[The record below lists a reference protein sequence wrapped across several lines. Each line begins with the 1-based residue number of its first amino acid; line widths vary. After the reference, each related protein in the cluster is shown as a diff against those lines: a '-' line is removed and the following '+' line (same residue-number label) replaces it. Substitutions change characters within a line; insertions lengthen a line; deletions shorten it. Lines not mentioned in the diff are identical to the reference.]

1 MATFEKLNIADEKKE
16 MIEMPRHSF
25 IQMTKLHNVMG
36 RIDYITSTVKQENLY
51 AVYATQ
57 PLRSFW
63 KDLAKC
69 NREEFAKSGTTG
81 KCIEA
86 RELIIAL
93 PEGLYHYEHDYLIK
107 HFATNF
113 KKKYGVDCYAAL
125 HHNKR
130 KTNFH
135 IHLIFA
141 ERTKLEKPVV
151 KVASR
156 NMFYDENGKHVRTKK
171 EILDESGNIRNGC
184 KIIRKGEVYEKK
196 EFSVKDDRFK
206 RDSFLDE
213 AKVFFTN
220 EINQLVLHEE
230 DKLKV
235 FDKNSPYLATKKIGK
250 NNPMEEQI
258 KTDNEVRQEWNR
270 TVDRAIV
277 SGMSEE
283 DISSIKKKE
292 ITEKVRD
299 SIDLYGDRPDLFAS
313 IIKLAIA
320 VLELLINRIMLAA
333 VGVAE
338 KVLDVMPGAGT
349 GEATKTKVQE
359 TAVAVP
365 NPEMSLL
372 ASKYVLLKNVHKELQ
387 RQNEAIFNLER
398 NRGNLEIELSDCNGV
413 FKSRKRTELQKQID
427 ELDRMINNMK
437 RQLSSIVQEYG
448 YDNVKEFY
456 SDYYASKGEYED
468 YMQESENWEKK
479 QSGKSEDSSRIS
491 KQMKNNQRMTNE
503 PKISKCANSREASRE
518 R

>member
-16 MIEMPRHSF
+16 MIAMPRHSF

-51 AVYATQ
+51 AIYATQ
-57 PLRSFW
+57 PLRTFW

-69 NREEFAKSGTTG
+69 NREEFAKSGTIG

-107 HFATNF
+107 HFATDF

-141 ERTKLEKPVV
+141 ERTKLEKPIV

-184 KIIRKGEVYEKK
+184 KIIRKGGVYEKK
-196 EFSVKDDRFK
+196 EFSVKEDRFK
-206 RDSFLDE
+206 QDSFLDE

-250 NNPMEEQI
+250 NNPMGEQI
-258 KTDNEVRQEWNR
+258 KADNEIRMDWNR

-277 SGMSEE
+277 SGVPKE
-283 DISSIKKKE
+283 DISKIKRDE
-292 ITEKVRD
+292 ITEKVRK
-299 SIDLYGDRPDLFAS
+299 SKNMYGDRPDLLAG

-320 VLELLINRIMLAA
+320 VLELLINCIMIA
-333 VGVAE
+333 VVNASE
-338 KVLDVMPGAGT
+338 KVLDEFKPITTESCPQMTP
-349 GEATKTKVQE
+349 
-359 TAVAVP
+359 
-365 NPEMSLL
+365 L
-372 ASKYVLLKNVHKELQ
+372 AAKYHGLRNIYNKLQ
-387 RQNEAIFNLER
+387 KQNKAIFTQEHER
-398 NRGNLEIELSDCNGV
+398 GSLEIELSGCKGV
-413 FKSRKRTELQKQID
+413 FKAGKRVELQGQISEIEERID
-427 ELDRMINNMK
+427 QMK
-437 RQLSSIVQEYG
+437 RHLSDVVRQYG
-448 YDNVKEFY
+448 YRNVREFY
-456 SDYYASKGEYED
+456 DAYRAAECEYADYLEAKSK
-468 YMQESENWEKK
+468 WEKK
-479 QSGKSEDSSRIS
+479 NDEKSADMPDER
-491 KQMKNNQRMTNE
+491 KTEEYQRKVNE
-503 PKISKCANSREASRE
+503 RNVSVRMAEGRE